1 MIQWIRENKWLPTVF
16 LGSALFLIL
25 GGIDVSIYGY
35 AALIPAFVYSSAT
48 VVARALPW
56 LSIVFITGAE
66 AAQVLLGFPPLASSI
81 TLAVTLF
88 VAAAFAEVTLR
99 RWLLVSTIALASV
112 VAYLF
117 GYGPYATFDSVGIS
131 LTDSFLPYA
140 VSISAVS
147 VAGWLILSWTLG
159 RMAFVRFVHV
169 GSPMDR
175 ALTLL
180 TQARLNLELAKQ
192 NERVDIARD
201 LTEILV
207 QRIAAVLSLTEGG
220 SYAVRQDP
228 EAAARAL
235 SRATDSARAAQL
247 ELRRLYDLLHT
258 SRIGAGVSSRISDID
273 ALIIAYRE
281 FGFNAELRTEGE
293 PFELDEGAELCLY
306 KIVFESL
313 ENIRKH
319 CPQGTSITVDFSWVP
334 EGLQVLVK
342 DNGIEVANRARTS
355 LGEIVEG
362 YDVSDDVDALV
373 AQIDGA
379 TLGALRERAALYEGN
394 VEATSVPGVGFTVS
408 AIFPTLKAVMEQAL

>member
-16 LGSALFLIL
+16 LGAALFLML
-25 GGIDVSIYGY
+25 GGIDVAMYGY
-35 AALIPAFVYSSAT
+35 VAFIPAFIYASAT

-56 LSIVFITGAE
+56 LSIILITGAE
-66 AAQVLLGFPPLASSI
+66 ATQVLLGLPPQASSI
-81 TLAVTLF
+81 SVSVTLF
-88 VAAAFAEVTLR
+88 VAAAFAEAVLR
-99 RWLLVSTIALASV
+99 RWLLVAAIALASA
-112 VAYLF
+112 VAWLF
-117 GYGPYATFDSVGIS
+117 GYGPYATFGDVGIK
-131 LTDSFLPYA
+131 LDPDFLPFA
-140 VSISAVS
+140 VAISAVS
-147 VAGWLILSWTLG
+147 VVGWLCLSWTLG

-169 GSPMDR
+169 GSPLDR

-201 LTEILV
+201 LTELLV

-235 SRATDSARAAQL
+235 SRATESAKAAQL

-293 PFELDEGAELCLY
+293 AFVLDEGAELCLY
-306 KIVFESL
+306 KIVFESM

-319 CPQGTSITVDFSWVP
+319 CPQGTSITVDFSWVT
-334 EGLQVLVK
+334 EGLQVLIK
-342 DNGIEVANRARTS
+342 DNGIEVANRSRAA
-355 LGEIVEG
+355 LGELVEG

-373 AQIDGA
+373 SQIDGA

-394 VEATSVPGVGFTVS
+394 VEATLVPGVGFTVS
-408 AIFPTLKAVMEQAL
+408 AIFPTLRAVMEQVS